1 MKPHPILRDIGT
13 LLKYWSFCLLAPV
26 AIAAIYGEI
35 KLLRE
40 FVFAF
45 FLVFVLGMA
54 LSSIF
59 SCKETATRLNEGLV
73 IVALFW
79 LVMTFIGSL
88 FFYRNLDITFLDAF
102 FESMSS
108 WTTTGLTVLNPETLP
123 KTLVFWRS
131 FGQWIGGL
139 GIVVLALGG
148 LFKTSSS
155 LYVVEGRSERIRP
168 NLLHSINAMWWLYG
182 LYTLLGIIF
191 LTIFGMHWFD
201 AINHAMTALSTG
213 GMSTKAASIA
223 AFNSL
228 NIEIVLIV
236 LMIIGNISF
245 FTHYHLIAGETKR
258 FLKNIQNQ
266 ALFIMIII
274 ATLLIASTYSFR
286 STIFHVISAIS
297 TGYQIESLV
306 NWSGF
311 TKAIL
316 IILMIIGGTLG
327 STAGGLKLNRVIVLF
342 KSLFLQIMKF
352 MSPKKVFSRK
362 IGNVIYEDKDVK
374 AVFNYIA
381 VYLLILLVS
390 AVVFMFI
397 GHSPIDSLFQVA
409 SAQGNIGLSV
419 ISNFTVLEK
428 TILMFN
434 MWIGRLEIWS
444 VLILIIYLVK
454 RRF

>member
-1 MKPHPILRDIGT
+1 
-13 LLKYWSFCLLAPV
+13 
-26 AIAAIYGEI
+26 
-35 KLLRE
+35 
-40 FVFAF
+40 
-45 FLVFVLGMA
+45 
-54 LSSIF
+54 
-59 SCKETATRLNEGLV
+59 
-73 IVALFW
+73 
-79 LVMTFIGSL
+79 
-88 FFYRNLDITFLDAF
+88 
-102 FESMSS
+102 
-108 WTTTGLTVLNPETLP
+108 
-123 KTLVFWRS
+123 
-131 FGQWIGGL
+131 
-139 GIVVLALGG
+139 
-148 LFKTSSS
+148 
-155 LYVVEGRSERIRP
+155 
-168 NLLHSINAMWWLYG
+168 
-182 LYTLLGIIF
+182 
-191 LTIFGMHWFD
+191 
-201 AINHAMTALSTG
+201 
-213 GMSTKAASIA
+213 
-223 AFNSL
+223 
-228 NIEIVLIV
+228 
-236 LMIIGNISF
+236 MIIGNISF